1 MPAPRA
7 NSPPLTAQECSSAG
21 RASVSKT
28 ECRGFESLHSCQN
41 LHVHAYKRNGRWTF
55 LERGHSR
62 SGWKTGCGFW
72 FRCFYGICTGWGLVA
87 KTSPGDFVRQVRAE
101 ASKIVWPTSRE
112 TMVTTIM
119 VVIMTSLLGLFFFGI
134 DSLFGWVVQL
144 LLGLAR

>member
-1 MPAPRA
+1 MPSPRA
-7 NSPPLTAQECSSAG
+7 NIPPPTVQDCSSAG

-72 FRCFYGICTGWGLVA
+72 RSEEH
-87 KTSPGDFVRQVRAE
+87 TSELQSLMRISYAVFCLKKNKESLQPETCLTD
-101 ASKIVWPTSRE
+101 SSTSNTE
-112 TMVTTIM
+112 IT
-119 VVIMTSLLGLFFFGI
+119 
-134 DSLFGWVVQL
+134 
-144 LLGLAR
+144 